1 MPQRFF
7 KFRELLSEAL
17 RHDPSLWKD
26 GELNLT
32 ALARLYKDR
41 GAPISQPNLY
51 RLCNSN
57 QKPGERVVEATYKV
71 FGIPKNIIRGEPVS
85 AEMEDLLTQYR
96 LSTLLLA
103 KKLESLPRDQ
113 YEAIARQ
120 IDVMTEQQKHLRQT
134 LHDHNVTPIDK
145 NRR

>member
-1 MPQRFF
+1 
-7 KFRELLSEAL
+7 
-17 RHDPSLWKD
+17 
-26 GELNLT
+26 
-32 ALARLYKDR
+32 
-41 GAPISQPNLY
+41 
-51 RLCNSN
+51 
-57 QKPGERVVEATYKV
+57 
-71 FGIPKNIIRGEPVS
+71 
-85 AEMEDLLTQYR
+85 MEDLLTQYR